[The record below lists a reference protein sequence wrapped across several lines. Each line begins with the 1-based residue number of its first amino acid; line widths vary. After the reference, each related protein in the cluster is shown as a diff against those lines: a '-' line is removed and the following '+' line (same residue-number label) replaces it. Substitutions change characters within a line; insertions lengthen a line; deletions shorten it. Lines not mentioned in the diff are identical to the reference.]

1 MAFMRENMAVKLRG
15 ARQIGAR
22 FREKRRGKRMNSRVP
37 VRIEWD
43 DTAGKRAALEAHTRV
58 INPYGCMV
66 VLEHSLS
73 LDQRVAL
80 INLATQASNA
90 AVIVWK
96 GNARPD
102 GWEYGVE
109 LVAPEMD
116 FWGFE
121 L

>member
-1 MAFMRENMAVKLRG
+1 MPVKLREAPKVREG
-15 ARQIGAR
+15 KQRGAR
-22 FREKRRGKRMNSRVP
+22 FREKRRGKRMNSQDP
-37 VRIEWD
+37 VRLEWD
-43 DTAGKRAALEAHTRV
+43 DQAGKRSATEARTRI

-66 VLEHSLS
+66 VLTHSLD

-80 INLATQASNA
+80 TNLATKSSNA

-96 GNARPD
+96 GTSRPD

-116 FWGFE
+116 FWGLE

>member
-1 MAFMRENMAVKLRG
+1 MSVKVREG
-15 ARQIGAR
+15 RQPGAR
-22 FREKRRGKRMNSRVP
+22 FREKRRGTRMNSRVL
-37 VRIEWD
+37 VRLEWND
-43 DTAGKRAALEAHTRV
+43 DAGKRATAEAHTRI

-66 VLEHSLS
+66 VLAQSLN

-80 INLATQASNA
+80 TNLATQSSNA

-96 GNARPD
+96 GTSRPD

-116 FWGFE
+116 FWGLE